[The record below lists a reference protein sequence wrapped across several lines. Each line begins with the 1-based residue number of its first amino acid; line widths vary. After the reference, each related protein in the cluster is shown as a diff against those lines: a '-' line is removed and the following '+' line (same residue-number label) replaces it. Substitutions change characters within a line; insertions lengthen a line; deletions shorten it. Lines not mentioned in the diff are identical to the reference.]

1 MTKTYII
8 KAITPIICT
17 ARDSTQLLKDV
28 DFKDADFKG
37 SSKITWSTDKR
48 KEHEIEK
55 DQIEKIRIIYPA
67 YFNGTDYYIPGST
80 VKGNLLKIYKRIL
93 KEENKPD
100 ADIEG
105 MVREFSNNVFVSD
118 FILEKENL
126 KHVKLAQLSKV
137 QGLEKYLAH
146 GDGEHPELKNDA
158 HRDGERPKLKNDVF
172 FNSIYFEIYDKDS
185 KFKGKIRGYEKYKVK
200 IEGKAKYSS
209 NVKKIFNETEKEI
222 FGNDNNKVL
231 SENLKNLKKLEKEES
246 KTMLLGGFRGFFNA
260 FETKNKEKYAGK
272 DKDTEISKN
281 GIYSIF
287 EKKDQKNKYN
297 IGYVTI
303 EEE

>member
-37 SSKITWSTDKR
+37 NSKIAWSTDKR

-93 KEENKPD
+93 KEENKYTNT
-100 ADIEG
+100 DIKG

-146 GDGEHPELKNDA
+146 EDGIP
-158 HRDGERPKLKNDVF
+158 PKLKNDVF

-209 NVKKIFNETEKEI
+209 NVKKIFNKTEKEI
-222 FGNDNNKVL
+222 FDNENNEVL
-231 SENLKNLKKLEKEES
+231 SKNLKKLEKKES
-246 KTMLLGGFRGFFNA
+246 KMMLIGGFRGFFNA
-260 FETKNKEKYAGK
+260 FETKNKEKYTGK
-272 DKDTEISKN
+272 DKDTDTEISKN

>member
-146 GDGEHPELKNDA
+146 GDGIPPE
-158 HRDGERPKLKNDVF
+158 LKNDVF
-172 FNSIYFEIYDKDS
+172 FNKIYFEIYDKDS

-222 FGNDNNKVL
+222 FGNENNKVL
-231 SENLKNLKKLEKEES
+231 SENLKKLEKEES
-246 KTMLLGGFRGFFNA
+246 KMMLLGGFRGFFNA

-272 DKDTEISKN
+272 DKDISKN

-303 EEE
+303 EEEEI

>member
-67 YFNGTDYYIPGST
+67 YFNGADYYIPGST

-146 GDGEHPELKNDA
+146 EDGIPPE
-158 HRDGERPKLKNDVF
+158 LKNDVF
-172 FNSIYFEIYDKDS
+172 FNKIYFEIYDKDS

-209 NVKKIFNETEKEI
+209 NVKKIFNKTEKEI
-222 FGNDNNKVL
+222 FDNENNEVL
-231 SENLKNLKKLEKEES
+231 SKNLKKLEKKES
-246 KTMLLGGFRGFFNA
+246 KMMLIGGFRGFFNA
-260 FETKNKEKYAGK
+260 FETKNKEKYTGK
-272 DKDTEISKN
+272 DKDTDTEISKN

>member
-146 GDGEHPELKNDA
+146 GDGEHPELKND
-158 HRDGERPKLKNDVF
+158 VF

-272 DKDTEISKN
+272 DKDKDTEISKN

-287 EKKDQKNKYN
+287 ENKDQKN
-297 IGYVTI
+297 
-303 EEE
+303 

>member
-67 YFNGTDYYIPGST
+67 YFNGIDYYIPGST

-93 KEENKPD
+93 KEENKYTNT
-100 ADIEG
+100 DIKG

-146 GDGEHPELKNDA
+146 EDGIPPE
-158 HRDGERPKLKNDVF
+158 LKNDVF

-222 FGNDNNKVL
+222 FGNENNKVL
-231 SENLKNLKKLEKEES
+231 SENLKKLEKEES
-246 KTMLLGGFRGFFNA
+246 KMMLLGGFRGFFNA

-272 DKDTEISKN
+272 DKDISKN

>member
-37 SSKITWSTDKR
+37 NSKIAWSTDKR

-67 YFNGTDYYIPGST
+67 YFNGIDYYIPGST
-80 VKGNLLKIYKRIL
+80 VKGNLLKVYKRIL
-93 KEENKPD
+93 KEENKYTTV
-100 ADIEG
+100 DIEG

-146 GDGEHPELKNDA
+146 EDGIP
-158 HRDGERPKLKNDVF
+158 PKLKNDVF

-209 NVKKIFNETEKEI
+209 DVEEIFNKTEKKD
-222 FGNDNNKVL
+222 FGNDNNRVL
-231 SENLKNLKKLEKEES
+231 FENLKKLEKEES
-246 KTMLLGGFRGFFNA
+246 KMMLLGGFRGFFNA
-260 FETKNKEKYAGK
+260 FETKNKEKYAVK
-272 DKDTEISKN
+272 DISKN

>member
-67 YFNGTDYYIPGST
+67 YFNGIDYYIPGST
-80 VKGNLLKIYKRIL
+80 VKGNLLKVYKRIL
-93 KEENKPD
+93 KEENKYTTV
-100 ADIEG
+100 DIEG

-146 GDGEHPELKNDA
+146 GDGIPPE
-158 HRDGERPKLKNDVF
+158 LKNDVF
-172 FNSIYFEIYDKDS
+172 FNKIYFEIYDKDS

-222 FGNDNNKVL
+222 FGNENNKVL
-231 SENLKNLKKLEKEES
+231 SENLKKLEKEES
-246 KTMLLGGFRGFFNA
+246 KMMLIGGFRGFFNA

-272 DKDTEISKN
+272 DKDISKN

>member
-37 SSKITWSTDKR
+37 NSKIAWSTDKR

-67 YFNGTDYYIPGST
+67 YFNGIDYYIPGST
-80 VKGNLLKIYKRIL
+80 VKGNLLKVYKRIL
-93 KEENKPD
+93 KEENKYTNT
-100 ADIEG
+100 DIKG

-146 GDGEHPELKNDA
+146 GDGIPPE
-158 HRDGERPKLKNDVF
+158 LKNDVF
-172 FNSIYFEIYDKDS
+172 FNKIYFEIYDKDS

-222 FGNDNNKVL
+222 FGNENNKVL
-231 SENLKNLKKLEKEES
+231 SENLKKLEKEES
-246 KTMLLGGFRGFFNA
+246 KMMLLGGFRGFFNA

-272 DKDTEISKN
+272 DKDISKN

>member
-67 YFNGTDYYIPGST
+67 YFNGIDYYIPGST

-93 KEENKPD
+93 KEENKYTNT
-100 ADIEG
+100 DIKG

-146 GDGEHPELKNDA
+146 GDGIPPE
-158 HRDGERPKLKNDVF
+158 LKNDVF
-172 FNSIYFEIYDKDS
+172 FNKIYFEIYDKDS

-222 FGNDNNKVL
+222 FGNENNKVL
-231 SENLKNLKKLEKEES
+231 SENLKKLEKEES
-246 KTMLLGGFRGFFNA
+246 KMMLLGGFRGFFNA

-272 DKDTEISKN
+272 DKDISKN

-287 EKKDQKNKYN
+287 EKKDQKNKCN

>member
-37 SSKITWSTDKR
+37 NSKIAWSTDKR

-67 YFNGTDYYIPGST
+67 YFNGIDYYIPGST

-146 GDGEHPELKNDA
+146 GDGIPPE
-158 HRDGERPKLKNDVF
+158 LKNDVF
-172 FNSIYFEIYDKDS
+172 FNKIYFEIYDKDS

-222 FGNDNNKVL
+222 FGNENNKVL
-231 SENLKNLKKLEKEES
+231 SENLKKLEKEES
-246 KTMLLGGFRGFFNA
+246 KMMLLGGFRGFFNA

-272 DKDTEISKN
+272 DISKN

>member
-37 SSKITWSTDKR
+37 NSKIAWSTDKR

-67 YFNGTDYYIPGST
+67 YFNGIDYYIPGST
-80 VKGNLLKIYKRIL
+80 VKGNLLKVYKRIL
-93 KEENKPD
+93 KEENKYTTV
-100 ADIEG
+100 DIEG

-118 FILEKENL
+118 FILEKESL

-146 GDGEHPELKNDA
+146 EDGIPPE
-158 HRDGERPKLKNDVF
+158 LKNDVF

-209 NVKKIFNETEKEI
+209 NVKKIFNKTEKEI
-222 FGNDNNKVL
+222 FDNENNEVL
-231 SENLKNLKKLEKEES
+231 SKNLKKLEKKES
-246 KTMLLGGFRGFFNA
+246 KMMLIGGFRGFFNA
-260 FETKNKEKYAGK
+260 FETKNKEKYAVK
-272 DKDTEISKN
+272 DISKN

>member
-37 SSKITWSTDKR
+37 NSKIAWSTDKR

-67 YFNGTDYYIPGST
+67 YFNGIDYYIPGST
-80 VKGNLLKIYKRIL
+80 VKGNLLKVYKRIL
-93 KEENKPD
+93 KEENKYTTV
-100 ADIEG
+100 DIEG

-146 GDGEHPELKNDA
+146 EDGIPPE
-158 HRDGERPKLKNDVF
+158 LKNDVF

-209 NVKKIFNETEKEI
+209 NVKKIFNKTEKEI
-222 FGNDNNKVL
+222 FGNENNKVL
-231 SENLKNLKKLEKEES
+231 SENLKKLEKEES
-246 KTMLLGGFRGFFNA
+246 KMMLLGGFRGFFNA

-272 DKDTEISKN
+272 DISKN

>member
-146 GDGEHPELKNDA
+146 EDGIPPE
-158 HRDGERPKLKNDVF
+158 LKNDVF

-222 FGNDNNKVL
+222 FGNENNKVL
-231 SENLKNLKKLEKEES
+231 SENLKKLEKEES
-246 KTMLLGGFRGFFNA
+246 KMMLLGGFRGFFNA

-272 DKDTEISKN
+272 DKDISKN

>member
-67 YFNGTDYYIPGST
+67 YFNGIDYYIPGST

-146 GDGEHPELKNDA
+146 GDGIPPE
-158 HRDGERPKLKNDVF
+158 LKNDVF
-172 FNSIYFEIYDKDS
+172 FNKIYFEIYDKDS

-209 NVKKIFNETEKEI
+209 DVEEIFNKTEKKD
-222 FGNDNNKVL
+222 FGNDNNRVL
-231 SENLKNLKKLEKEES
+231 FENLKKLEKEES
-246 KTMLLGGFRGFFNA
+246 KMMLLGGFRGFFNA

-272 DKDTEISKN
+272 DKDISKN

>member
-67 YFNGTDYYIPGST
+67 YFNGIDYYIPGST
-80 VKGNLLKIYKRIL
+80 VKGNLLKVYKRIL
-93 KEENKPD
+93 KEENKYTTV
-100 ADIEG
+100 DIEG

-118 FILEKENL
+118 FILEKESL

-146 GDGEHPELKNDA
+146 EDGIPPE
-158 HRDGERPKLKNDVF
+158 LKNDVF
-172 FNSIYFEIYDKDS
+172 FNKIYFEIYDKDS

-209 NVKKIFNETEKEI
+209 NVKKIFNKTEKEI
-222 FGNDNNKVL
+222 FDNENNEVL
-231 SENLKNLKKLEKEES
+231 SKNLKKLEKKES
-246 KTMLLGGFRGFFNA
+246 KMMLIGGFRGFFNA
-260 FETKNKEKYAGK
+260 FETKNKEKYTGK
-272 DKDTEISKN
+272 DKDTDTEISKN

>member
-37 SSKITWSTDKR
+37 NSKIAWSTDKR

-93 KEENKPD
+93 KEENKYTNT
-100 ADIEG
+100 DIKG

-146 GDGEHPELKNDA
+146 EDGIPPE
-158 HRDGERPKLKNDVF
+158 LKNDVF

-209 NVKKIFNETEKEI
+209 NVKKIFNKTEKEI
-222 FGNDNNKVL
+222 FDNENNEVL
-231 SENLKNLKKLEKEES
+231 SKNLKKLEKKES
-246 KTMLLGGFRGFFNA
+246 KMMLIGGFRGFFNA
-260 FETKNKEKYAGK
+260 FETKNKEKYTGK
-272 DKDTEISKN
+272 DKDTDTEISKN

>member
-146 GDGEHPELKNDA
+146 EDGIP
-158 HRDGERPKLKNDVF
+158 PKLKNDVF

-222 FGNDNNKVL
+222 FGNENNKVL
-231 SENLKNLKKLEKEES
+231 SENLKKLEKEES
-246 KTMLLGGFRGFFNA
+246 KMMLLGGFRGFFNA

-272 DKDTEISKN
+272 DKDISKN

>member
-67 YFNGTDYYIPGST
+67 YFNGIDYYIPGST
-80 VKGNLLKIYKRIL
+80 VKGNLLKVYKRIL
-93 KEENKPD
+93 KEENKYTTV
-100 ADIEG
+100 DIEG

-146 GDGEHPELKNDA
+146 EDGIPPE
-158 HRDGERPKLKNDVF
+158 LKNDVF

-222 FGNDNNKVL
+222 FGNENNKVL
-231 SENLKNLKKLEKEES
+231 SENLKKLEKEES
-246 KTMLLGGFRGFFNA
+246 KMMLLGGFRGFFNA

-272 DKDTEISKN
+272 DKDISKN

>member
-37 SSKITWSTDKR
+37 NSKIAWSTDKR

-67 YFNGTDYYIPGST
+67 YFNGIDYYIPGST
-80 VKGNLLKIYKRIL
+80 VKGNLLKVYKRIL
-93 KEENKPD
+93 KEENKYTTV
-100 ADIEG
+100 DIEG
-105 MVREFSNNVFVSD
+105 MVREYSNNVFVSD

-146 GDGEHPELKNDA
+146 EDGIPPE
-158 HRDGERPKLKNDVF
+158 LKNDVF

-209 NVKKIFNETEKEI
+209 NVKKIFNKTEKEI
-222 FGNDNNKVL
+222 FDNENNEVL
-231 SENLKNLKKLEKEES
+231 SKNLKKLEKKES
-246 KTMLLGGFRGFFNA
+246 KMMLIGGFRGFFNA
-260 FETKNKEKYAGK
+260 FETKNKEKYTGK
-272 DKDTEISKN
+272 DKDTDTEISKN

>member
-37 SSKITWSTDKR
+37 NSKIAWSTDKR

-80 VKGNLLKIYKRIL
+80 VKGNLLKVYKRIL
-93 KEENKPD
+93 KEENKYTTV
-100 ADIEG
+100 DIEG

-146 GDGEHPELKNDA
+146 GDGIPPE
-158 HRDGERPKLKNDVF
+158 LKNDVF
-172 FNSIYFEIYDKDS
+172 FNKIYFEIYDKDS

-222 FGNDNNKVL
+222 FGNENNKVL
-231 SENLKNLKKLEKEES
+231 SENLKKLEKEES
-246 KTMLLGGFRGFFNA
+246 KMMLLGGFRGFFNA

-272 DKDTEISKN
+272 DKDISKN